1 MGRLIDAD
9 EFTKKAEEEYRTPCP
24 TSTRCH
30 YPERFGCC
38 YDRAICKVVEII
50 KSLPTVDA
58 VPVKRGKWIL
68 HDNGDATCNQC
79 GRWQKAIWD
88 YDNFQNYC
96 GNCGAEMIG
105 VENER
110 D

>member
-1 MGRLIDAD
+1 MENKTIGEILKDFRQ
-9 EFTKKAEEEYRTPCP
+9 TAE
-24 TSTRCH
+24 
-30 YPERFGCC
+30 
-38 YDRAICKVVEII
+38 VVEY
-50 KSLPTVDA
+50 
-58 VPVKRGKWIL
+58 VPVVHGKWIF

-88 YDNFQNYC
+88 YDNWQNYC

>member
-1 MGRLIDAD
+1 MSRLIDSEALID
-9 EFTKKAEEEYRTPCP
+9 QIKTLEWRTTGSRSVKIFLAELKRNYEE
-24 TSTRCH
+24 SV
-30 YPERFGCC
+30 
-38 YDRAICKVVEII
+38 IQII
-50 KSLPTVDA
+50 ESQPTVDA

-79 GRWQKAIWD
+79 GRHQKAIWD
-88 YDNFQNYC
+88 YDNWQNYC